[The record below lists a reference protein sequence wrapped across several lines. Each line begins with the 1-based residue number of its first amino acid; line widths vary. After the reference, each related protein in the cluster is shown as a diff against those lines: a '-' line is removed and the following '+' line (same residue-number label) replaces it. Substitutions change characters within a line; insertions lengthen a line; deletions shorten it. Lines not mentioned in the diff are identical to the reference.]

1 MQLNVAQ
8 RVQKHRIHLRASGL
22 RPVQIWVPDVRQ
34 PTFAQECLRQTRLA
48 AVNDASD
55 STLDDWMN
63 AAVIDIDGWAA

>member
-34 PTFAQECLRQTRLA
+34 PTFAQECLRQTSLA
-48 AVNDASD
+48 ARSD
-55 STLDDWMN
+55 SVADDWID
-63 AAVIDIDGWAA
+63 AALADIDGWTA